1 MSDINDFLHKFC
13 HVNPK
18 DISYYELALTHPSC
32 NAENK
37 TKHHDYERL
46 EFVGDS
52 VIGFVVADLIFNTH
66 PEMDQ
71 GLMSKLRS
79 FLVCS
84 KSLANYARKIGLVEY
99 IKTGHSIS
107 KEQLNKSDKILEDVF
122 EALMGALFLDLGIK
136 LTYQIIKSIFLEDIK
151 RTGVDEIV
159 DAKTRLQEDI
169 QAEYRDAV
177 QYVLIATEGPAHDRT
192 FTVEVLFNGI
202 VLGKGTGKSKKAA
215 EEAAAKDAL
224 SKRAVN

>member
-1 MSDINDFLHKFC
+1 MSSDIFVYLKKNFKLD
-13 HVNPK
+13 PK
-18 DISYYELALTHPSC
+18 DRSLYELALTHPSC

-52 VIGFVVADLIFNTH
+52 VLGFVSADLIFKTH

-84 KSLANYARKIGLVEY
+84 KALANYSRKIGLTDFV
-99 IKTGHSIS
+99 KTGHSIS
-107 KEQLNKSDKILEDVF
+107 KEQLSKSDKILEDTF
-122 EALMGALFLDLGIK
+122 EALMGAIYLDLGINDAYR
-136 LTYQIIKSIFLEDIK
+136 TIKSILFEDIK
-151 RTGVDEIV
+151 KTGEEEIV
-159 DAKTRLQEDI
+159 DAKTRLQEEI

-177 QYVLIATEGPAHDRT
+177 QYILTNTEGPAHDRT

-202 VLGKGTGKSKKAA
+202 VLGRGVGKSKKAA

-224 SKRAVN
+224 SKRAR